1 MLVRKRGKRL
11 KWMEMGYVRVFVS
24 IVTVDIICRRLEE
37 VCCTSRTNVAIRLR
51 TGVKRIEVRES

>member
-11 KWMEMGYVRVFVS
+11 KWMKMGYVRVFIS

-37 VCCTSRTNVAIRLR
+37 VCCAS
-51 TGVKRIEVRES
+51 